1 MSKKTKGTLDPNIVE
16 LYQDYTNGGLD
27 RREFLKNLAKLAGG
41 AAAAV
46 ALLPMLEI
54 SYAKAQIVAEDD
66 SRLHTEYVKYPG
78 ETGDVRAYL
87 ARPKGEKKLPG
98 VIVIHENKG
107 LQPHNEDVARRVALE
122 GFLAMATDA
131 LSPLGGTPKGNLDE
145 ARSMMRKLD
154 ATATV
159 KNNVAAVKYLK
170 THPQSTGKVG
180 CMGFCWGGG
189 MVNQMA
195 VHSPDLLAV
204 VPFYGRQPAAEDV
217 PKIKA
222 SLLCHY
228 AEQDQRINAG
238 IPAFEEA
245 LKKASVDHKVFMYAG
260 VGHAFFNDTGSRYNK
275 EAAMLAF
282 ERTIAFF
289 KQKLKT

>member
-1 MSKKTKGTLDPNIVE
+1 MRKNPKEIMDPKIVD
-16 LYQDYTNGGLD
+16 LCNDYNHGRLE
-27 RREFLKNLAKLAGG
+27 RRDFLKTLAKLAGG

-46 ALLPMLEI
+46 ALLPFLES
-54 SYAKAQIVAEDD
+54 SYGKAQIVAEDD
-66 SRLHTEYVKYPG
+66 SRLHTEYIQYTG

-87 ARPKGEKKLPG
+87 ARPKGEGKLPG

-107 LQPHNEDVARRVALE
+107 LQPHIEDVNRRVALE
-122 GFLAMATDA
+122 GFLAIAVDA
-131 LSPLGGTPKGNLDE
+131 LSLLGGTPKDNVDE
-145 ARSMMRKLD
+145 ARTLMRKLD
-154 ATATV
+154 GPATV
-159 KNNVAAVKYLK
+159 KNYVAAVEYLK

-195 VHSPDLLAV
+195 VNSPELLAA
-204 VPFYGRQPAAEDV
+204 VPFYGRQAAAEDV

-228 AEQDQRINAG
+228 ADQDERINAG

-245 LKKASVDHKVFMYAG
+245 LKQTSVEYEIHMYEG
-260 VGHAFFNDTGSRYNK
+260 VGHAFHNDTGSRYNR
-275 EAAMLAF
+275 EAAQLAF
-282 ERTIAFF
+282 KRTIAFF
-289 KQKLKT
+289 KEKLKT